1 MATRYENQSNLDR
14 EDKAIKLWTKNMKE
28 SEVEKLGDNDI
39 DFRVYSHNSDT
50 YAYVEVKGRH
60 RDIVNAFP
68 LPIAARKIV
77 KIHDLLKNDDDT
89 AKAFVIWA
97 CDDGIISGN
106 IEDLIGEAKI
116 GGRSHRE
123 GSANDCEVMI
133 YYKEQTPLVITMYPQ

>member
-89 AKAFVIWA
+89 AKAFV
-97 CDDGIISGN
+97 
-106 IEDLIGEAKI
+106 
-116 GGRSHRE
+116 R
-123 GSANDCEVMI
+123 VMMVLF
-133 YYKEQTPLVITMYPQ
+133 QVI